1 MRGIKVL
8 GHASMLRSSACPGLI
23 VSTNHD
29 AANAAFKARAHG
41 ELREQMLELQGRQIR
56 ELQDTLQMLLNAQ
69 SGGKTDG

>member
-41 ELREQMLELQGRQIR
+41 EQRELIMEQQGQQIR
-56 ELQDTLQMLLNAQ
+56 ELQETLNKLLKAQ
-69 SGGKTDG
+69 SGGNTNG